1 MKPSLVL
8 SRDVKVRDGSGRA
21 YLAGEHGFDLSPHL
35 TGRRGFLTRP
45 SLLFVPTTKPS
56 KPSTQTSPSLA
67 AFSWIR
73 YRVCALAA
81 SVLPLALVRK
91 ELQSL
96 LADDNIELLSTLDR
110 PEHPPYPRS
119 NQCLALAR
127 VRRQASDYVDAEDTS
142 GAAKLLL
149 CKARASPNV
158 TDVRLAVSDSRGY
171 RSRAHMSSAETSC
184 TFRS

>member
-35 TGRRGFLTRP
+35 TGRRRLLTRP
-45 SLLFVPTTKPS
+45 SFLFVPTTKPS

-81 SVLPLALVRK
+81 SVLSLRTCQERTAILITRRQHRSALHPGP
-91 ELQSL
+91 
-96 LADDNIELLSTLDR
+96 A
-110 PEHPPYPRS
+110 EHPPYPRS

-127 VRRQASDYVDAEDTS
+127 VRRQASGLMSMPETHP
-142 GAAKLLL
+142 AAPR
-149 CKARASPNV
+149 CSFARLGRV
-158 TDVRLAVSDSRGY
+158 LT
-171 RSRAHMSSAETSC
+171 
-184 TFRS
+184 